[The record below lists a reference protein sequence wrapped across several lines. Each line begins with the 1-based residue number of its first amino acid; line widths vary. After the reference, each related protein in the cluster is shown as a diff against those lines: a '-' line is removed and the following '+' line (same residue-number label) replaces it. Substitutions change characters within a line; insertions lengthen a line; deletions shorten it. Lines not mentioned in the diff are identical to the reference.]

1 VKSDAFVV
9 VVINENVRVEK
20 IDAFAS
26 QKFSTFFAVESEK
39 ISAKKR
45 PRRARRNVLKK
56 RQKKTNASEKKAEKG
71 EKNVPRGGRMTW
83 MRMREHF
90 LGKRAFLFLGME
102 EKNASTLCVIN
113 PSLYIA

>member
-1 VKSDAFVV
+1 
-9 VVINENVRVEK
+9 VINENVLRVEK

-26 QKFSTFFAVESEK
+26 QKVLESEK
-39 ISAKKR
+39 SPAKKR

-90 LGKRAFLFLGME
+90 LGKRAFSFPRDGRKKCEHSVRNQSL
-102 EKNASTLCVIN
+102 TLYRIKKH
-113 PSLYIA
+113 